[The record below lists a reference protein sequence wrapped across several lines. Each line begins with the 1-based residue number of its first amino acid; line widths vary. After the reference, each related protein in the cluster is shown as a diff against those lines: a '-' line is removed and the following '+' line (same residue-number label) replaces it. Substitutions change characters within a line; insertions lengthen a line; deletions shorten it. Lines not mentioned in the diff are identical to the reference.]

1 MDKLKLN
8 TLQMTRLAE
17 WLDVRI
23 VFNKTEETYFLPSA
37 EFGRTKFTDYLQEG
51 NTILPII
58 EGASARAMRIVM
70 YSTNIVKIAGLDRDI
85 KIMEEADSFAQA
97 FYNAILAYMEEA
109 KK

>member
-58 EGASARAMRIVM
+58 EKANEKGISIIA
-70 YSTNIVKIAGLDRDI
+70 YSSGVVKITSLTNDI
-85 KIMEEADSFAQA
+85 KVMEQNASFVQA
-97 FYNAILAYMEEA
+97 FYDALLSFIARN
-109 KK
+109 KF